1 MTRRLALGLVVL
13 ALLAGARV
21 ARAEEEDA
29 QALAR
34 RVFDALPKQSFS
46 AKVKL
51 SSARFAPRE
60 LAMKRKF
67 VGGAHASYLEIVA
80 PETLVGIRFLFL
92 ERPDGQNEQ
101 FMKAAFSRSKLLVS
115 DEIRRQPFLGSDF
128 YVADLVL
135 PRPEDYTYR
144 YAGTENV
151 LGRRCKFVEMT
162 PKKPDEALYGKT
174 ILALDPRDLLI
185 LGRRFYDSEGRLQK
199 VWTVDKVEKVEGIWT
214 LRGQELSNVQE
225 KTKSRLDVEE
235 IDYDV
240 ELPDDMFT
248 TKYLL
253 R

>member
-1 MTRRLALGLVVL
+1 MIRPLALGLVALV
-13 ALLAGARV
+13 LLAGAPA
-21 ARAEEEDA
+21 ARAEEDA
-29 QALAR
+29 EALTR
-34 RVFDALPKQSFS
+34 RVVDALPKQSFS

-51 SSARFAPRE
+51 SSARFEPRE

-67 VGGAHASYLEIVA
+67 VGGAHATYLELTA

-92 ERPDGQNEQ
+92 ERPNGQNEQ
-101 FMKAAFSRSKLLVS
+101 YMKAAFSRSKLLVA

-135 PRPEDYTYR
+135 PRLEDYTYR

-162 PKKPDEALYGKT
+162 PKRPADALYSKT
-174 ILALDPRDLLI
+174 ILALDPDDLLI

-199 VWTVDKVEKVEGIWT
+199 VWTVDKVEKVEGVWT